1 MKQAFQ
7 SEFLAEEIQ
16 ARKETLERVEQGIA
30 RAIES
35 ISDTSQGREFLWWLF
50 EICGVFTTSYTG
62 NSDTYF
68 NEGRRA
74 VGNEVLHRLVEVKP
88 EIFQAMIRSGK
99 TLHHE
104 VESGE

>member
-7 SEFLAEEIQ
+7 SEFLAEEIR
-16 ARKETLERVEQGIA
+16 ARRETLERVEQGIS
-30 RAIES
+30 RSIEV
-35 ISDTSQGREFLWWLF
+35 IAGIEQGREFLWWLF

-74 VGNEVLHRLVEVKP
+74 VGNEVLHRLVGVKP
-88 EIFQAMIRSGK
+88 EIFQTMIKSGK
-99 TLHHE
+99 A
-104 VESGE
+104 

>member
-1 MKQAFQ
+1 VKQDFQ
-7 SEFLAEEIQ
+7 SEFLANEIRT
-16 ARKETLERVEQGIA
+16 RKEALERVERGISS
-30 RAIES
+30 AIAA
-35 ISDTSQGREFLWWLF
+35 IADTRQGREFLWWLF

-88 EIFQAMIRSGK
+88 EIFQAMIKSGK
-99 TLHHE
+99 TRQNE
-104 VESGE
+104 VGSGE

>member
-7 SEFLAEEIQ
+7 SEFLADEIK

-30 RAIES
+30 RAIEA
-35 ISDTSQGREFLWWLF
+35 IADTAQGREFLWWLF

-74 VGNEVLHRLVEVKP
+74 VGNEVLHRLVEVRP
-88 EIFQAMIRSGK
+88 EVFQAMIKSGK
-99 TLHHE
+99 ARQDE
-104 VESGE
+104 VGSG

>member
-7 SEFLAEEIQ
+7 SEFLADEIKS
-16 ARKETLERVEQGIA
+16 RKETLERVEQGIS
-30 RAIES
+30 RAIEA
-35 ISDTSQGREFLWWLF
+35 IADTAQGREFLWWLF

-74 VGNEVLHRLVEVKP
+74 VGNEVLHRLVEVRP
-88 EIFQAMIRSGK
+88 EIFQAMIKSGK
-99 TLHHE
+99 ARQDE
-104 VESGE
+104 VGSG

>member
-7 SEFLAEEIQ
+7 SEFLADEIQ
-16 ARKETLERVEQGIA
+16 VRKETQERAEQGIA
-30 RAIES
+30 SAIEA
-35 ISDTSQGREFLWWLF
+35 IADTQQGREFLWWLL

-74 VGNEVLHRLVEVKP
+74 IGNEVLHRLVKVKP

-99 TLHHE
+99 T
-104 VESGE
+104 